1 MKILFI
7 GDIVGKPG
15 RQIVAELLPKIK
27 DEFQLDFVVANA
39 ENAAGGSGITSP
51 VADELFKC
59 GIDLLTSGDHIWKKK
74 EILEI
79 IDKTRRILRPANYPE
94 GAPGVG
100 SCTLESRS
108 GVTVGVIN
116 LVGRVFMQPVECPF
130 QTAKREIEKLKKE
143 TPLILVDI
151 HAEATSEKMAL
162 GYFLDGLVSAVIGT
176 HTHIQTADE
185 KILPRGTAYITD
197 LGMTGPYNS
206 VIGQRIDQIIQ
217 RFLTGMP
224 TRFEV
229 ATEDI
234 QLHGVVLDVDSKTG
248 RANSIERIQRKL

>member
-15 RQIVAELLPKIK
+15 RQIVAALLPKLK
-27 DEFQLDFVVANA
+27 AEFQLDFVVANA

-94 GAPGVG
+94 TTPGVG

-116 LVGRVFMQPVECPF
+116 LVGRVFMQPAECPF

-151 HAEATSEKMAL
+151 HAEATSEKIAL

-185 KILPRGTAYITD
+185 KILPKATAYITD